1 MPTSSG
7 DAQPDKAVPPRST
20 EKVAGPEV
28 WTRPGLMELLAN
40 VLVIAAVPLI
50 ARSLWPMFREGI
62 TNFGFAEIV
71 EKLAGGGGWTDV
83 GWEVAS
89 TIGLVKPDF
98 SAYDSLE
105 VLHPLVG
112 MQLDFVDLS
121 VNSHPPMAIPLGL
134 PLAYLDYGW
143 WLSFY
148 VIASFCLIA
157 ISMRLMRVPA
167 YIAYPL
173 ALGIGLT
180 VPGRWGLMS
189 TYPLSAVLIALAWKY
204 RRHPAI
210 AGAAYGIYGSS
221 RGFGL
226 LMLLYPLMKRQW
238 KTLIIGAAIPIAL
251 LALAVALEPSV
262 ITAFM
267 ESSRAS
273 LAASLQRSDLMT
285 VGALLRR
292 SGSQEYV
299 GWLLAGVVAAVALWR
314 KQESFWVINW
324 FILAISPIAWLHT
337 FVMAIP
343 LLVVVWR
350 SSKFGVVLVLI
361 AGASVVSP
369 PPLISTYFSIN
380 WVVVIVVAGIA
391 LLTCPIPRELQDR
404 KPA

>member
-1 MPTSSG
+1 MSDSPSAILPSP
-7 DAQPDKAVPPRST
+7 QVSKPW
-20 EKVAGPEV
+20 V
-28 WTRPGLMELLAN
+28 WTRSGIIELLAN
-40 VLVIAAVPLI
+40 ILVIATVPLI
-50 ARSLWPMFREGI
+50 ARSLWPIFREGI

-71 EKLAGGGGWTDV
+71 EKLAGAGGWTDV

-157 ISMRLMRVPA
+157 LSMRLMQVPA

-189 TYPLSAVLIALAWKY
+189 TYPLSAILIALAWKY

-226 LMLLYPLMKRQW
+226 LMLLYPLIKRQW
-238 KTLIIGAAIPIAL
+238 KTLIIGAAIPVAL
-251 LALAVALEPSV
+251 LAIAVALEPAV
-262 ITAFM
+262 ITNFLDT
-267 ESSRAS
+267 SRAS
-273 LAASLQRSDLMT
+273 IAASLQRNDLMT

-299 GWLLAGVVAAVALWR
+299 AWLLAAAVAAAALWR
-314 KQESFWVINW
+314 KQEPFWVINW
-324 FILAISPIAWLHT
+324 FILAVSPIAWLHT

-350 SSKFGVVLVLI
+350 SSKLGVVLVLI
-361 AGASVVSP
+361 AAASIVSP

-380 WVVVIVVAGIA
+380 WVVVVVVSGIA
-391 LLTCPIPRELQDR
+391 LLSCPIARESTGP
-404 KPA
+404 KSA

>member
-1 MPTSSG
+1 MSDSPSAILPSP
-7 DAQPDKAVPPRST
+7 QVSKPR
-20 EKVAGPEV
+20 V
-28 WTRPGLMELLAN
+28 WTRSGIIELLAN
-40 VLVIAAVPLI
+40 ILVIATVPLI
-50 ARSLWPMFREGI
+50 ARSLWPIFREGI

-71 EKLAGGGGWTDV
+71 EKLAGAGGWTDV

-157 ISMRLMRVPA
+157 LSMRLMQVPA

-189 TYPLSAVLIALAWKY
+189 TYPLSAILIALAWKY

-226 LMLLYPLMKRQW
+226 LMLLYPLIKRQW
-238 KTLIIGAAIPIAL
+238 KTLIIGAAIPVAL
-251 LALAVALEPSV
+251 LAIAVALEPAV
-262 ITAFM
+262 ITNFLDT
-267 ESSRAS
+267 SRAS
-273 LAASLQRSDLMT
+273 IAASLQRNDLMT
-285 VGALLRR
+285 VGALWRR
-292 SGSQEYV
+292 SGSPEYV
-299 GWLLAGVVAAVALWR
+299 AWLLAAAVAAAALWR
-314 KQESFWVINW
+314 KQEPFWVINW
-324 FILAISPIAWLHT
+324 FILAVSPIAWLHT

-350 SSKFGVVLVLI
+350 SSKLGVVLVLI
-361 AGASVVSP
+361 AAASIVSP

-380 WVVVIVVAGIA
+380 WVVVVVVSGIA
-391 LLTCPIPRELQDR
+391 LLSCPIARESTGP
-404 KPA
+404 KSA

>member
-1 MPTSSG
+1 MSDSPSAIAANIGVSKP
-7 DAQPDKAVPPRST
+7 QL
-20 EKVAGPEV
+20 
-28 WTRPGLMELLAN
+28 WTRSGVFELLAN
-40 VLVIAAVPLI
+40 VAVIAAVPLI

-71 EKLAGGGGWTDV
+71 EKLAGAGGWTDV

-157 ISMRLMRVPA
+157 LSMRLMQVPA

-204 RRHPAI
+204 RRHPVI

-226 LMLLYPLMKRQW
+226 LMLLYPLIKRQW
-238 KTLIIGAAIPIAL
+238 KTLIIGAAIPVAL
-251 LALAVALEPSV
+251 LAIAVVLEPAV
-262 ITAFM
+262 ITNYLDT
-267 ESSRAS
+267 SRAS
-273 LAASLQRSDLMT
+273 IAASLQRNDLMT

-299 GWLLAGVVAAVALWR
+299 AWLLAAAVAAVALWR
-314 KQESFWVINW
+314 KQEPFWVINW
-324 FILAISPIAWLHT
+324 FILAVSPIAWLHT

-350 SSKFGVVLVLI
+350 SSKLGVVLVLV
-361 AGASVVSP
+361 AAASIVSP

-380 WVVVIVVAGIA
+380 WVVVVVVAGIA
-391 LLTCPIPRELQDR
+391 LLSCPMQR
-404 KPA
+404 

>member
-1 MPTSSG
+1 MSDSPSAILPSP
-7 DAQPDKAVPPRST
+7 QVSEPR
-20 EKVAGPEV
+20 V
-28 WTRPGLMELLAN
+28 WTRSGIIELLAN
-40 VLVIAAVPLI
+40 ILVIATVPLI
-50 ARSLWPMFREGI
+50 ARSLWPIFREGI

-71 EKLAGGGGWTDV
+71 EKLAGAGGWTDV

-157 ISMRLMRVPA
+157 LSMRLMQVPA

-189 TYPLSAVLIALAWKY
+189 TYPLSAILIALAWKY

-226 LMLLYPLMKRQW
+226 LMLLYPLIKRQW
-238 KTLIIGAAIPIAL
+238 KTLIIGAAIPVAL
-251 LALAVALEPSV
+251 LAIAVALEPAV
-262 ITAFM
+262 ITNFLDT
-267 ESSRAS
+267 SRAS
-273 LAASLQRSDLMT
+273 IAASLQRNDLMT

-299 GWLLAGVVAAVALWR
+299 AWLLAAAVAAAALWR
-314 KQESFWVINW
+314 KQEPFWVINW
-324 FILAISPIAWLHT
+324 FILAVSPIAWLHT

-350 SSKFGVVLVLI
+350 SSKLGVVLVLI
-361 AGASVVSP
+361 AAASIVSP

-380 WVVVIVVAGIA
+380 WVVVVVVSGIA
-391 LLTCPIPRELQDR
+391 LLGCPIAREPRE
-404 KPA
+404 KTV

>member
-1 MPTSSG
+1 MSDSPSAILPSP
-7 DAQPDKAVPPRST
+7 QVSKPR
-20 EKVAGPEV
+20 V
-28 WTRPGLMELLAN
+28 WTRSGIIELLAN
-40 VLVIAAVPLI
+40 ILVIATVPLI
-50 ARSLWPMFREGI
+50 ARSLWPIFREGI

-71 EKLAGGGGWTDV
+71 EKLAGAGGWTDV

-157 ISMRLMRVPA
+157 LSMRLMQVPA

-189 TYPLSAVLIALAWKY
+189 TYPLSAILIALAWKY

-226 LMLLYPLMKRQW
+226 LMLLYPLIKRQW
-238 KTLIIGAAIPIAL
+238 KTLIIGAAIPVAL
-251 LALAVALEPSV
+251 LAIAVALEPAV
-262 ITAFM
+262 ITNFLDT
-267 ESSRAS
+267 SRAS
-273 LAASLQRSDLMT
+273 IAASLQRNDLMT

-299 GWLLAGVVAAVALWR
+299 AWLLAAAVAAAALWR
-314 KQESFWVINW
+314 KQEPFWVINW
-324 FILAISPIAWLHT
+324 FILAVSPIAWLHT

-350 SSKFGVVLVLI
+350 SSKLGVVLVLI
-361 AGASVVSP
+361 AAASIVSP

-380 WVVVIVVAGIA
+380 WVVVVVVSGIA
-391 LLTCPIPRELQDR
+391 LLSCPIVREPRE
-404 KPA
+404 KTV

>member
-1 MPTSSG
+1 MSDSPSAILPSP
-7 DAQPDKAVPPRST
+7 QVSKPR
-20 EKVAGPEV
+20 V
-28 WTRPGLMELLAN
+28 WTRSGIIELLAN
-40 VLVIAAVPLI
+40 ILVIATVPLI
-50 ARSLWPMFREGI
+50 ARSLWPIFREGI

-71 EKLAGGGGWTDV
+71 EKLAGAGGWTDV

-157 ISMRLMRVPA
+157 LSMRLMQVPA

-189 TYPLSAVLIALAWKY
+189 TYPLSAILIALAWKY

-226 LMLLYPLMKRQW
+226 LMLLYPLIKRQW
-238 KTLIIGAAIPIAL
+238 KTLIIGAAIPVAL
-251 LALAVALEPSV
+251 LAIAVALEPAV
-262 ITAFM
+262 ITNFLDT
-267 ESSRAS
+267 SRAS
-273 LAASLQRSDLMT
+273 IAASLQRNDLMT

-299 GWLLAGVVAAVALWR
+299 AWLLAAAVAAAALWR
-314 KQESFWVINW
+314 KQEPFWVINW
-324 FILAISPIAWLHT
+324 FILAVSPIAWLHT

-350 SSKFGVVLVLI
+350 SSKLGVVLVLI
-361 AGASVVSP
+361 AAASIVSP

-380 WVVVIVVAGIA
+380 WVVVVVVSGIA
-391 LLTCPIPRELQDR
+391 LLGCPIVREPRE
-404 KPA
+404 KTV

>member
-1 MPTSSG
+1 VS
-7 DAQPDKAVPPRST
+7 KPR
-20 EKVAGPEV
+20 V
-28 WTRPGLMELLAN
+28 WTRSGIIELLAN
-40 VLVIAAVPLI
+40 ILVIATVPLI
-50 ARSLWPMFREGI
+50 ARSLWPIFREGI

-71 EKLAGGGGWTDV
+71 EKLAGAGGWTDV

-157 ISMRLMRVPA
+157 LSMRLMQVPA

-189 TYPLSAVLIALAWKY
+189 TYPLSAILIALAWKY

-226 LMLLYPLMKRQW
+226 LMLLYPLIKRQW
-238 KTLIIGAAIPIAL
+238 KTLIIGAAIPVAL
-251 LALAVALEPSV
+251 LAIAVALEPAV
-262 ITAFM
+262 ITNFLDT
-267 ESSRAS
+267 SRAS
-273 LAASLQRSDLMT
+273 IAASLQRNDLMT

-299 GWLLAGVVAAVALWR
+299 AWLLAAAVAAAALWR
-314 KQESFWVINW
+314 KQEPFWVINW
-324 FILAISPIAWLHT
+324 FILAVSPIAWLHT

-350 SSKFGVVLVLI
+350 SSKLGVVLVLI
-361 AGASVVSP
+361 AAASIVSP

-380 WVVVIVVAGIA
+380 WVVVVVVSGIA
-391 LLTCPIPRELQDR
+391 LLGCPIVREPRE
-404 KPA
+404 KTV

>member
-1 MPTSSG
+1 MSDSPSAILPSP
-7 DAQPDKAVPPRST
+7 QVSKPR
-20 EKVAGPEV
+20 V
-28 WTRPGLMELLAN
+28 WTRSGIIELLAN
-40 VLVIAAVPLI
+40 ILVIATVPLI
-50 ARSLWPMFREGI
+50 ARSLWPIFREGI

-71 EKLAGGGGWTDV
+71 EKLAGAGGWTDV

-157 ISMRLMRVPA
+157 LSMRLMQVPA

-189 TYPLSAVLIALAWKY
+189 TYPLSAILIALAWKY

-226 LMLLYPLMKRQW
+226 LMLLYPLIKRQW
-238 KTLIIGAAIPIAL
+238 KTLIIGAAIPVAL
-251 LALAVALEPSV
+251 LAIAVALEPAV
-262 ITAFM
+262 ITNFLDT
-267 ESSRAS
+267 SRAS
-273 LAASLQRSDLMT
+273 IAASLQRNDLMT

-299 GWLLAGVVAAVALWR
+299 AWLLAAAVAAAALWR
-314 KQESFWVINW
+314 KQEPFWVINW
-324 FILAISPIAWLHT
+324 FILAVSPIAWLHT

-350 SSKFGVVLVLI
+350 SSKLGVVLVLI
-361 AGASVVSP
+361 AAASIVSP

-380 WVVVIVVAGIA
+380 WVVVVVVSGIA
-391 LLTCPIPRELQDR
+391 LLSCPIARESTGP
-404 KPA
+404 KSA

>member
-1 MPTSSG
+1 MSDSPSAILPSP
-7 DAQPDKAVPPRST
+7 QVSEPR
-20 EKVAGPEV
+20 V
-28 WTRPGLMELLAN
+28 WTRSGIIELLAN
-40 VLVIAAVPLI
+40 ILVIATVPLI
-50 ARSLWPMFREGI
+50 ARSLWPIFREGI

-71 EKLAGGGGWTDV
+71 EKLAGAGGWTDV

-157 ISMRLMRVPA
+157 LSMRLMQVPA

-189 TYPLSAVLIALAWKY
+189 TYPLSAILIALAWKY

-210 AGAAYGIYGSS
+210 AGAAYGIYGSA

-226 LMLLYPLMKRQW
+226 LMLLYPLIKRQW
-238 KTLIIGAAIPIAL
+238 KTLIIGAAIPVAL
-251 LALAVALEPSV
+251 LAIAVALEPAV
-262 ITAFM
+262 ITNFLDT
-267 ESSRAS
+267 SRAS
-273 LAASLQRSDLMT
+273 IAASLQRNDLMT

-299 GWLLAGVVAAVALWR
+299 AWLLAAAVAAAALWR
-314 KQESFWVINW
+314 KQEPFWVINW
-324 FILAISPIAWLHT
+324 FILAVSPIAWLHT

-350 SSKFGVVLVLI
+350 SSKLGVVLVLI
-361 AGASVVSP
+361 AAASIVSP

-380 WVVVIVVAGIA
+380 WVVVVVVSGIA
-391 LLTCPIPRELQDR
+391 LLSCPIARESTGP
-404 KPA
+404 KSA

>member
-1 MPTSSG
+1 MSDSPSAILPSP
-7 DAQPDKAVPPRST
+7 QVSEPR
-20 EKVAGPEV
+20 V
-28 WTRPGLMELLAN
+28 WTRSGIIELLAHI
-40 VLVIAAVPLI
+40 LVIATVPLI
-50 ARSLWPMFREGI
+50 ARSLWPIFREGI

-71 EKLAGGGGWTDV
+71 EKLAGAGGWTDV

-157 ISMRLMRVPA
+157 LSMRLMQVPA

-189 TYPLSAVLIALAWKY
+189 TYPLSAILIALAWKY

-226 LMLLYPLMKRQW
+226 LMLLYPLIKRQW
-238 KTLIIGAAIPIAL
+238 KTLIIGAAIPVAL
-251 LALAVALEPSV
+251 LAIAVALEPAV
-262 ITAFM
+262 ITNFLDT
-267 ESSRAS
+267 SRAS
-273 LAASLQRSDLMT
+273 IAASLQRNDLMT

-299 GWLLAGVVAAVALWR
+299 AWLLAAAVAAAALWR
-314 KQESFWVINW
+314 KQEPFWVINW
-324 FILAISPIAWLHT
+324 FILAVSPIAWLHT

-350 SSKFGVVLVLI
+350 SSKLGVVLVLI
-361 AGASVVSP
+361 AAASIVSP

-380 WVVVIVVAGIA
+380 WVVVVVVSGIA
-391 LLTCPIPRELQDR
+391 LLSCPIARESTGP
-404 KPA
+404 KSA

>member
-1 MPTSSG
+1 MKS
-7 DAQPDKAVPPRST
+7 
-20 EKVAGPEV
+20 EKVAGAGV
-28 WTRPGLMELLAN
+28 WTRRGIIELLAN
-40 VLVIAAVPLI
+40 LLVIAAVPLI

-71 EKLAGGGGWTDV
+71 EKLAGAGGWTDV

-89 TIGLVKPDF
+89 TIGLIKPDF

-121 VNSHPPMAIPLGL
+121 VNSHPPFAIPLGL

-148 VIASFCLIA
+148 VVASFCLIA
-157 ISMRLMRVPA
+157 LSMRLMRVPA

-173 ALGIGLT
+173 ALGICLT
-180 VPGRWGLMS
+180 IPGRWGLMS
-189 TYPLSAVLIALAWKY
+189 TYPMSAFLIALAWKY
-204 RRHPAI
+204 RRHPVI
-210 AGAAYGIYGSS
+210 AGTAYGVYGSS
-221 RGFGL
+221 RGIGL
-226 LMLLYPLMKRQW
+226 LMLLYPLWRRQW
-238 KTLIIGAAIPIAL
+238 KTLIIGAAIPVAL
-251 LALAVALEPSV
+251 LAIAVALEPTV
-262 ITAFM
+262 INAFL

-273 LAASLQRSDLMT
+273 IAASLQRSDLMT

-292 SGSQEYV
+292 NGSQEYV
-299 GWLLAGVVAAVALWR
+299 GWLIAGVVAAIALWR
-314 KQESFWVINW
+314 KQDPFWVINW
-324 FILAISPIAWLHT
+324 FILAVSPIAWLHT

-350 SSKFGVVLVLI
+350 SSKLGVVLVLI
-361 AGASVVSP
+361 AAASVVSP

-380 WVVVIVVAGIA
+380 WVVVIAVTGIA
-391 LLTCPIPRELQDR
+391 LLTCPIPRQLQENNFDEPR
-404 KPA
+404 IASPVSGP

>member
-1 MPTSSG
+1 MSDSPSAILPSP
-7 DAQPDKAVPPRST
+7 QVSEPR
-20 EKVAGPEV
+20 V
-28 WTRPGLMELLAN
+28 WTRSGIIELLAN
-40 VLVIAAVPLI
+40 ILVIATVPLI
-50 ARSLWPMFREGI
+50 ARSLWPIFREGI

-71 EKLAGGGGWTDV
+71 EKLAGAGGWTDV

-157 ISMRLMRVPA
+157 LSMRLMQVPA

-189 TYPLSAVLIALAWKY
+189 TYPLSAILIALAWKY

-226 LMLLYPLMKRQW
+226 LMLLYPLIKRQW
-238 KTLIIGAAIPIAL
+238 KTLIIGAAIPVAL
-251 LALAVALEPSV
+251 LAIAVALEPAV
-262 ITAFM
+262 ITNFLDT
-267 ESSRAS
+267 SRAS
-273 LAASLQRSDLMT
+273 IAASLQRNDLMT

-299 GWLLAGVVAAVALWR
+299 AWLLAAAVAAAALWR
-314 KQESFWVINW
+314 KQEPFWVINW
-324 FILAISPIAWLHT
+324 FILAVSPIAWLHT

-350 SSKFGVVLVLI
+350 SSKLGVVLVLI
-361 AGASVVSP
+361 AAASIVSP

-380 WVVVIVVAGIA
+380 WVVVVVVSGIA
-391 LLTCPIPRELQDR
+391 LLSCPIAREPRE
-404 KPA
+404 KTV